1 MSILKTDIKLMAS
14 ERLTDFED
22 GGGEMTGTEVT
33 DGEVNNLFPDISRLD
48 RVYGRVSLR
57 KGFLAVMTD
66 NKDMYYG
73 SHAIITDPPDDDNVH
88 VTLFSTGDFYD
99 ERLDSKDHIESYV
112 AIAQT
117 LALRLLGEQLA
128 GQRTIVC
135 FQAPDGPLPRV
146 SETLVLRNSVSG
158 EQQFVRVQGVSA
170 ERASYVHS
178 TFGAFSVD
186 KVTIELSA
194 PLQYTFPGVDPT
206 PYVGTAT
213 TRVHATAVADA
224 ARYFGVS
231 RLTQPANS
239 GGMTLQVDSIYNQ
252 LVPTSQ
258 VETAVV
264 DQLIFGSATT
274 MVTSGAADSLI
285 WAGVRAS
292 DNAVIHLRSGLL
304 PGSLALTID
313 GHDFIDKDGSLV
325 ALVEDGGYSGSI
337 DYSAGRVTLA
347 GSGSWSQA
355 ISLTATPATAVTE
368 AQQSLEI
375 LIELSNRAWNY
386 TPNLQP
392 LPAPGT
398 LSVDYMALGNWYRLT
413 DNGRGELV
421 GTEGGIGA
429 GTIDYASG
437 SLVLTVGALPDVG
450 SSIILTWGTGIEAAA
465 RHGAIDGEPVIIAH
479 DLPHQGIEPGSLTI
493 SWSGGMY
500 TALDTGAGTL
510 SGDATGTISYGA
522 GQIRFTPTVI
532 PASGESFEIS
542 YRQELADSAT
552 ILALSVNGQQVSF
565 TVPNAPLR
573 PGSVSLEWSVEQVK
587 EVLTSGQINT
597 RTLTKRAHDDGSGS
611 LIGAVGSIDY
621 ATGAVTLIACDDYQ
635 YDKWSTV
642 AYKTGGNFGA
652 IGGTS
657 YMGVRTAVSAS
668 QTPPSAIVARYQQD
682 VAADWLDQTDSLAAG
697 ALLID
702 LTPTTVEPMIP
713 GSVLFALAGSLYYD
727 SAGSLY
733 RDRDDASGAGTLV
746 GSVNYETGQ
755 ARIELYPQLTTT
767 AVTLHTLLTRSAGA
781 TPSQGIFRLPGA
793 PVRDGSLS
801 VRASLPDGTLLSA
814 MASTD
819 GTLSGD
825 RLEGT
830 IDTAV
835 GVVRLFFGELVAA
848 AGNEAEPWY
857 DADLVQDGQLWRPYG
872 VLADTA
878 LYNGVVYS
886 YLPLD
891 AALIGI
897 EPVRLPIDG
906 RVPILRSGD
915 VAVIH
920 HTADQ
925 LLPDTLTAGQ
935 QIALDRSNLSLVE
948 LRDQTGALVDETL
961 YSVELTAGTV
971 TMADPL
977 DLSAYSQPLVAAHRI
992 EDMVLISEAQINGLL
1007 RTVGPITHDFP
1018 ADETQVSGA
1027 LIFGDLAA
1035 RIVRQFTQKVWDN
1048 IWQNTRSGDDTTAK
1062 YDSLHYPIAVTNR
1075 GALAQRWC
1083 IKFTSATTFDL
1094 IGEQLGVIA
1103 SGTTSSDVAPINP
1116 ATEVP
1121 YFTIDY
1127 RGWGSGWAAGNCL
1140 RFDTSAA
1147 NAPMWLA
1154 RTTMPGP
1161 VEEPTDNFTLQIRG
1175 DAN

>member
-14 ERLTDFED
+14 ERLTDYDD

-57 KGFLAVMTD
+57 KCFLAVMTD
-66 NKDMYYG
+66 NQDMYYG

-88 VTLFSTGDFYD
+88 VTLFTTGDFYD

-117 LALRLLGEQLA
+117 LALRLLGDQLE
-128 GQRTIVC
+128 GQRTIVA
-135 FQAPDGPLPRV
+135 FQQPDGVLPRV

-158 EQQFVRVQGVSA
+158 DQQFVRVQGVST
-170 ERASYVHS
+170 ERAGYVHA
-178 TFGAFSVD
+178 TYGAFTVD
-186 KVTIELSA
+186 VVTIELSA
-194 PLQYTFPGVDPT
+194 ALQYTFPGVDPT

-213 TRVHATAVADA
+213 TRVHGTAVADA

-231 RLTQPANS
+231 RLTEAANS
-239 GGMTLQVDSIYNQ
+239 GAMTLQVDSIYNQ

-264 DQLIFGSATT
+264 DQLIFGSGTS
-274 MVTSGAADSLI
+274 MVASGADDSLV
-285 WAGVRAS
+285 WSGVRGS

-313 GHDFIDKDGSLV
+313 GHDFIDKDGDLI
-325 ALVEDGGYSGSI
+325 ALVDAGGYGGSI
-337 DYSAGRVTLA
+337 DYAAGRITLTGSGTWNQDVTLA
-347 GSGSWSQA
+347 
-355 ISLTATPATAVTE
+355 ATPAAAVTE

-375 LIELSNRAWNY
+375 LIEISNRAWNY
-386 TPNLQP
+386 TPNLKP
-392 LPAPGT
+392 VPAPGT
-398 LSVDYMALGNWYRLT
+398 LTVDYMALGNWYRLK

-421 GTEGGIGA
+421 GTESGIGT

-437 SLVLTVGALPDVG
+437 SMVLTVGALPDVG
-450 SSIILTWGTGIEAAA
+450 SSIIITWGTGIEATA
-465 RHGAIDGEPVIIAH
+465 RHGAIDGDDVIIEH
-479 DLPHQGIEPGSLTI
+479 DLPDTGIEPGSI
-493 SWSGGMY
+493 AIAWGGGAY
-500 TALDTGAGTL
+500 TATDTGAGTL
-510 SGDATGTISYGA
+510 SGDAVGTISYGA
-522 GQIRFTPTVI
+522 GKIRFTPAVI
-532 PASGESFEIS
+532 PASGEVFDIT
-542 YRQELADSAT
+542 YRKDLADSAT
-552 ILALSVNGQQVSF
+552 VMDLTVNGQQVSF
-565 TVPNAPLR
+565 TIPNAPLR
-573 PGSVSLEWSVEQVK
+573 PGSVSLEWAVEQVK

-597 RTLTKRAHDDGSGS
+597 RTITKRAHDDGSGN
-611 LIGAVGSIDY
+611 LIGAVGTIDY
-621 ATGAVTLIACDDYQ
+621 ATGAVTMVACADYQ

-642 AYKTGGNFGA
+642 SYKTGGNFGA
-652 IGGTS
+652 LGSTS

-668 QTPPSAIVARYQQD
+668 QTPPAAVIVTYQQD
-682 VAADWLDQTDSLAAG
+682 VAADWTDATDSLDAG
-697 ALLID
+697 ALEID
-702 LTPTTVEPMIP
+702 LTPGTVEPIVA
-713 GSVLFALAGSLYYD
+713 GSVLFALAGSFYYD
-727 SAGSLY
+727 LAGALY
-733 RDRDDASGAGTLV
+733 RDRDDATGAGDTA
-746 GSVNYETGQ
+746 GSINYETGI
-755 ARIELYPQLTTT
+755 ATLNTYPQLANTD
-767 AVTLHTLLTRSAGA
+767 VTLLTLLTRSGGN
-781 TPSQGIFRLPGA
+781 TPTAGIFRLPGA

-801 VRASLPDGTLLSA
+801 VRANLPDGTLLSA
-814 MASTD
+814 TAGTD
-819 GTLSGD
+819 GLLSAD

-830 IDTAV
+830 IDSAV
-835 GVVRLFFGELVAA
+835 GVVRLFFGEMVTA

-857 DADLVQDGQLWRPYG
+857 DADMVQEGQIWCPYG

-878 LYNGVVYS
+878 LYNGVIYS

-891 AALIGI
+891 ADLIGI

-925 LLPDTLTAGQ
+925 LLPDNLTAGQ
-935 QIALDRSNLSLVE
+935 QIVLDRDNLSLVE
-948 LRDQTGALVDETL
+948 LRDQAGTLVDETL
-961 YSVELTAGTV
+961 YTVALATGVV

-992 EDMVLISEAQINGLL
+992 EDMVLISEAQINGLI

-1027 LIFGDLAA
+1027 LISGDLAA
-1035 RIVRQFTQKVWDN
+1035 RIVRQFTQKTWDN

-1083 IKFTSATTFDL
+1083 IKFTSATAFDV
-1094 IGEQLGVIA
+1094 IGEKLGVIA
-1103 SGTTSSDVAPINP
+1103 SGTTSSNVAPTNP
-1116 ATEVP
+1116 ATGVP

-1127 RGWGSGWAAGNCL
+1127 HGWGTGWAAGNCL

-1147 NAPMWLA
+1147 NATMWLA

-1175 DAN
+1175 DGN